1 MPTLRILLP
10 AAGAASRMRGGDK
23 LLEKVDGLALLR
35 RQAGF
40 AAQVCGDVVVTLRV
54 DDAARRAV
62 LQGLAIR
69 AIEVTDAS
77 EGMAASIRAGV
88 AGALGAV
95 MVLPSD
101 MPEID
106 AADLRVLI
114 DAFDQAP
121 EAIWRGASAKG
132 VAGHPVVFPAD
143 LVADLR
149 GISGDAGAR
158 EVIRRHAARVR
169 LCPLPAAHAL
179 TDLDTPEDWQ
189 AWRALRR

>member
-1 MPTLRILLP
+1 MPFRIVLP

-23 LLEKVDGLALLR
+23 LLELVDGLALLR
-35 RQAGF
+35 RQAGL
-40 AAQVCGDVVVTLRV
+40 ACEVCTDVVVTLRPG
-54 DDAARRAV
+54 DAARRGV

-69 AIEVTDAS
+69 VIEVADAS

-88 AGALGAV
+88 AGAMGAV

-106 AADLRVLI
+106 AQDLRTLI
-114 DAFDQAP
+114 EAFDQAP
-121 EAIWRGASAKG
+121 EAIWRGASAEG
-132 VAGHPVVFPAD
+132 VAGHPVIFPAD
-143 LVADLR
+143 LLPQLQT
-149 GISGDAGAR
+149 ISGDAGAR
-158 EVIRRHAARVR
+158 GVIGQHRERVR

-189 AWRALRR
+189 RWRALRR